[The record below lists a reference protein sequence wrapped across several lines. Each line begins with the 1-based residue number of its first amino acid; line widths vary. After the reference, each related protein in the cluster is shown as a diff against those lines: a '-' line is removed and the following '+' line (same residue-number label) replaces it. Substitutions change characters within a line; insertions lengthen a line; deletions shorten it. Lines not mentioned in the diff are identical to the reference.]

1 MAGDSLVTNGT
12 FGDGSLGQLTQTYY
26 QPKAESRLFQNLV
39 LYNLGQK
46 RKIPKNSGQ
55 VTQFYR
61 YGVLNGSTATISS
74 SATVN
79 TTAAQSTLTATTISL
94 TSNIY
99 GSFVTLAKY
108 DVNSIRSK
116 TLIED
121 AVDVL
126 ADAASDTVDLTIRT
140 ALYANTATTGAAGA
154 LTASLYYGQDLAKTT
169 ATITTADTMTAGTI
183 RRGVMRLQSNKVRPF
198 EGQRYGL
205 VVSPQA
211 LFDIMSD
218 TNTGGFLASAQ
229 YQEPNKIWKGEVGM
243 IAGAR
248 VVMSQNMT
256 TASVTSGVTAYNS
269 LLVGQDAFACVDL
282 EGGDAIQI
290 IIKKDG
296 GSFDPLDS
304 LVTVA
309 YKLPYWG
316 VAYLGADGPR
326 AIRLVTANNG

>member
-1 MAGDSLVTNGT
+1 MADSLVTNSS

-46 RKIPKNSGQ
+46 RKVPKNSGQ

-61 YGVLNGSTATISS
+61 YGVINGSTSTISS
-74 SATVN
+74 SATIN
-79 TTAAQSTLTATTISL
+79 TTAAQAQLTATTVTL
-94 TSNIY
+94 TTNIY
-99 GSFVTLAKY
+99 GQFVTLAKY

-116 TLIED
+116 SLIED

-126 ADAASDTVDLTIRT
+126 ADSASDTVDLTIRA
-140 ALYANTATTGAAGA
+140 ALYTNTATTGAAGS
-154 LTASLYYGQDLAKTT
+154 LTASLFYGQDLAKTT
-169 ATITTADTMTAGTI
+169 ASITTADTMTAGTI

-198 EGQRYGL
+198 EGQRY
-205 VVSPQA
+205 A
-211 LFDIMSD
+211 LIVHPTALYDIMSD

-229 YQEPNKIWKGEVGM
+229 YNEPSKIWKGEVGM

-248 VVMSQNMT
+248 VLMSQNMT

-269 LLVGQDAFACVDL
+269 LLVGQDSFACVDL

-290 IIKKDG
+290 IVKKDG

-304 LVTVA
+304 IVTVA

-316 VAYLGADGPR
+316 VAWLGADGPR